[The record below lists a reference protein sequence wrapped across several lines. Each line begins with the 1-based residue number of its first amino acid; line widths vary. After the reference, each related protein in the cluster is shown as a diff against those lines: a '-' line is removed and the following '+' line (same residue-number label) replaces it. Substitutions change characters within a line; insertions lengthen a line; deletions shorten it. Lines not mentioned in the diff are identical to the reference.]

1 MCSLITEPRTGAAV
15 KQNPRYRL
23 LRNSSGKERHLSRCV
38 PPGLRHSEAAG
49 GETRAARPCASRRYA
64 KQDHATKGQ
73 SISPAGGISP
83 PLPAPHASRLPP
95 GQSKLTLITPRSAL
109 CAAMHVKHKAQKYY
123 CCSRFKSK
131 SFKIQL
137 K

>member
-1 MCSLITEPRTGAAV
+1 MCSLITEPRARAAV

-23 LRNSSGKERHLSRCV
+23 LRNSSGKERHLSHCV

-83 PLPAPHASRLPP
+83 PPRAACRPPAP
-95 GQSKLTLITPRSAL
+95 GTKQIDINYTTLRAL
-109 CAAMHVKHKAQKYY
+109 CCNACQT
-123 CCSRFKSK
+123 
-131 SFKIQL
+131 
-137 K
+137 